1 METKKETHVSFS
13 FPLVCCP
20 EGTAL
25 RAVGCAT
32 CPHKNRSAQKPATN
46 TRQERATDE
55 GKKKHTAHGVQF
67 GTNFKL
73 RNH

>member
-55 GKKKHTAHGVQF
+55 GF
-67 GTNFKL
+67 L
-73 RNH
+73 RATWGHKTVVRELVRMQM